1 MLSVDESLRHN
12 TQHLN
17 SLSQNSARAMWLC
30 MVVLMHAI
38 AGMEEDVKLKAGA
51 ADGDARPSDGIA
63 AAIVAA
69 SAARA
74 WAI

>member
-1 MLSVDESLRHN
+1 
-12 TQHLN
+12 
-17 SLSQNSARAMWLC
+17 MWLC

-38 AGMEEDVKLKAGA
+38 AGMEEDVKLKAGR
-51 ADGDARPSDGIA
+51 ADGDARPSDGTA